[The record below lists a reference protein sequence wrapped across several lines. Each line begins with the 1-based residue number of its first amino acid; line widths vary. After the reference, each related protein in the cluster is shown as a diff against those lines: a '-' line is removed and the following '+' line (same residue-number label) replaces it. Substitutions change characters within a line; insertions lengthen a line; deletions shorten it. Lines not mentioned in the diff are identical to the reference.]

1 MRHFLNTFNKHD
13 DEYDD
18 PRSPLIQQ
26 FPPEIFLQG
35 RREEHPSVLARPL
48 VAEPAVVRQCQGVR
62 ERQAPTGA
70 LSTVSGT
77 PPGRSTQ
84 SLLLASVPPQ
94 REPYEGDK
102 CEEAED

>member
-70 LSTVSGT
+70 LSAVSGT
-77 PPGRSTQ
+77 PPWKVHPKSAPGLSPSTKRTIRS
-84 SLLLASVPPQ
+84 
-94 REPYEGDK
+94 R
-102 CEEAED
+102 